1 MRGGEVRRREGDS
14 SDCTAVRRAYR
25 SARVRSLRRRVSRGL
40 LLPNL
45 VLGILFLFLIGALS
59 PRDVG
64 VSFRLDRHP
73 PGCALF
79 LAALRTRV
87 KLSGMSRDADIEALG
102 CGDGEQSMAGMQG
115 LGCGDAYSAF
125 FISTAELAAGEGART
140 DALEREVLP
149 PREALAMWEQAVGS
163 IEQTS
168 EQT

>member
-1 MRGGEVRRREGDS
+1 MRGKMERRRLIGLHGGAA
-14 SDCTAVRRAYR
+14 CAYR

-149 PREALAMWEQAVGS
+149 PREAPAMWVSKRS
-163 IEQTS
+163 IKHANITF
-168 EQT
+168 